1 MLPNIQPNQM
11 ALAYDLIVNLEPF
24 CNWAKEEGGT
34 NFPHSDEI
42 EFRII
47 GDRRAF
53 AWKLSK
59 LNGTHVIAYS
69 HTAPAQVHYFVMYM
83 AHEII
88 HLYQAINGLE
98 NKSQH
103 NSDFRARAE
112 EVCAIHGYDYRMF
125 V

>member
-11 ALAYDLIVNLEPF
+11 ALAYDLIVSLEPF

-42 EFRII
+42 EFRIV
-47 GDRRAF
+47 GDRRVW
-53 AWKLSK
+53 AWKQRQSD
-59 LNGTHVIAYS
+59 GHHVISYS
-69 HTAPAQVHYFVMYM
+69 HRAPSQVYYFIMFLS
-83 AHEII
+83 HELI
-88 HLYQAINGLE
+88 HLYQDLNGLE
-98 NKSQH
+98 NKSMH

-125 V
+125 L